1 MSHIKLSPIVDANH
15 RRMLID
21 FICIFGRSRLSR
33 LITLHLGL
41 LPLLGALVGGEGALA
56 LPYTIELPRHPCC
69 AGRASASKSRSDET
83 ITPLGHS
90 GRLRSALQQRRIRL
104 PGVIPDVPLR

>member
-1 MSHIKLSPIVDANH
+1 MSHIELSPIVDANH

-21 FICIFGRSRLSR
+21 FICILGTSRLSR
-33 LITLHLGL
+33 LITLHSGL

-90 GRLRSALQQRRIRL
+90 GRRLRSALQQRRIRL
-104 PGVIPDVPLR
+104 PGCDTR